1 MPELPEVET
10 VRRGLQPVLEGQKLT
25 SVVLRRSGLRIPFPK
40 DFAKKLTGKTI
51 SHLTR
56 RAKYLL
62 MHIEGGEVVIIHL
75 GMSGHMTILDKSTT
89 KPGKHDHVDFC
100 TLNNIIVRF
109 NDPRRF
115 GLMTLATEKGL
126 ETHKFFKNI
135 GPDPLA
141 NSFNNI
147 TLADA
152 LAGRKTSIKVAL
164 LDQKTVGGLGNIY
177 VSESLFR
184 SGLSPIR
191 MAYSISMVEVD
202 KLAKCIRE
210 VLIEALKAGG
220 SSLNDHVKPNGKLG
234 YFQNNFRV
242 YSKEGETCS
251 RCLKAQIR
259 KIKQSGRSTFYCPI
273 CQN

>member
-25 SVVLRRSGLRIPFPK
+25 SVVVRRSGLRIPFPK
-40 DFAKKLTGKTI
+40 EFAKKLTGKTI

-62 MHIEGGEVVIIHL
+62 MHIDGGDVVIIHL
-75 GMSGHMTILDKSTT
+75 GMSGHMTILTKDIP

-100 TLNNIIVRF
+100 TSNDVIVRF

-115 GLMTLATEKGL
+115 GLMTLTTEKGL
-126 ETHKFFKNI
+126 EAHKLFKNI
-135 GPDPLA
+135 GPDPLT
-141 NSFNNI
+141 NNFNHI

-152 LAGRKTSIKVAL
+152 LVGRKASIKVAL
-164 LDQKTVGGLGNIY
+164 LDQKTIAGLGNIY

-184 SGLSPIR
+184 SGISPIR
-191 MAYSISMVEVD
+191 SAHSISGVEVA
-202 KLAKCIRE
+202 KLTQCIRE
-210 VLIEALKAGG
+210 VLTEALEAGG
-220 SSLNDHVKPNGKLG
+220 SSLNDHVKPDGKLG
-234 YFQNNFRV
+234 YFQNSFKV
-242 YSKEGETCS
+242 YSKGDEICN
-251 RCLKAQIR
+251 RCLKAQIK

-273 CQN
+273 CQS